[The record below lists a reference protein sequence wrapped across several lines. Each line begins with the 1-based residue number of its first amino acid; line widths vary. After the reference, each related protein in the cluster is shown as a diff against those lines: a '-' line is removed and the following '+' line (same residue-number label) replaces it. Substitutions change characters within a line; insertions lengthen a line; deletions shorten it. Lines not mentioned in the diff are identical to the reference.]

1 MVERFAV
8 ARGQPVEGNSGFIV
22 GRLRAARAACDNFGL
37 SYDSSSGN
45 GPYGFGWSLSLPAVT
60 RRTDKGLPRYQ
71 DAEESDIFIL
81 SGAED
86 LAPVLVQDGRGNW
99 IEEPIP
105 HRDCYAIKAYRPR
118 TEGLFARI
126 ERWTRL
132 EDGATHWRSISRD
145 NILSVYAHCH
155 ESPGSGPLRWWTTRR
170 LSANQVICTLALKQ
184 LPDPKDPNISA
195 VSLAVV
201 ASSRLT

>member
-105 HRDCYAIKAYRPR
+105 HRDCYAIKAYRP
-118 TEGLFARI
+118 ARKV
-126 ERWTRL
+126 
-132 EDGATHWRSISRD
+132 S
-145 NILSVYAHCH
+145 
-155 ESPGSGPLRWWTTRR
+155 SPGSSVGPAWRMARHTGARSPETTYYR
-170 LSANQVICTLALKQ
+170 STHIAMKALEA
-184 LPDPKDPNISA
+184 DP
-195 VSLAVV
+195 
-201 ASSRLT
+201 